1 MHRLFVAL
9 DLPAPVTDEIAAIC
23 HGLNGMRWVSP
34 DNLHLTLRFIGEV
47 PPSVTLEVEEALAEI
62 DAAAFSFAL
71 VGIGHFESAGRPRA
85 VWLGVEADP
94 GLAELR
100 KKIDRRLR
108 AVGVKLDHHDFRPHV
123 ALGRTRGVPGADLA
137 YYMADHGLFRSPPIM
152 ASEFHLFR
160 SHLSSDGAHY
170 TCQTSY
176 GLSGGWS
183 EHFDEGRENG
193 FGLNT

>member
-47 PPSVTLEVEEALAEI
+47 PPSVTLEIEEALAEI

-100 KKIDRRLR
+100 
-108 AVGVKLDHHDFRPHV
+108 
-123 ALGRTRGVPGADLA
+123 
-137 YYMADHGLFRSPPIM
+137 
-152 ASEFHLFR
+152 
-160 SHLSSDGAHY
+160 
-170 TCQTSY
+170 
-176 GLSGGWS
+176 
-183 EHFDEGRENG
+183 
-193 FGLNT
+193 

>member
-71 VGIGHFESAGRPRA
+71 VGIGHFESAGRPRV

-123 ALGRTRGVPGADLA
+123 TLGRTRGVPGADLA

-160 SHLSSDGAHY
+160 SHLSPDGAHY
-170 TCQTSY
+170 TYQASY

>member
-71 VGIGHFESAGRPRA
+71 VGIGHFESAGRPRV

-123 ALGRTRGVPGADLA
+123 TLGRTRGVPRRRSCLLHGRPRLVPLT
-137 YYMADHGLFRSPPIM
+137 ADHGLGIPFVSQPPV
-152 ASEFHLFR
+152 ARWRPL
-160 SHLSSDGAHY
+160 HLSSVLRPQRRVVR
-170 TCQTSY
+170 T
-176 GLSGGWS
+176 L
-183 EHFDEGRENG
+183 
-193 FGLNT
+193 

>member
-9 DLPAPVTDEIAAIC
+9 DLPAQVTEDIADIC
-23 HGLNGMRWVSP
+23 HGLNGMRWVGP

-47 PPSVTLEVEEALAEI
+47 PPSVAHEVEQALAEI
-62 DAAAFSFAL
+62 DAAAFSFSL

-94 GLAELR
+94 GLVELR

-108 AVGVKLDHHDFRPHV
+108 GVGIDLDRHDFRPHV
-123 ALGRTRGVPGADLA
+123 TLGRTRGIPGADLA
-137 YYMADHGLFRSPPIM
+137 RYMADHGLFRSPPIV

-160 SHLSSDGAHY
+160 SHLAPDGADY
-170 TCQTSY
+170 IYQASY

-183 EHFDEGRENG
+183 DHFDDGRGNG
-193 FGLNT
+193 VGLTP

>member
-94 GLAELR
+94 EKRRAATRARAGPEKSRAEARARAGPDKSRAEARARARGWCGGRGSKGGAGHDKRSWGSFLSEGAHTFLPDRSGKQSLSMPRLAWQSRLQ
-100 KKIDRRLR
+100 RLR
-108 AVGVKLDHHDFRPHV
+108 LAQPKLD
-123 ALGRTRGVPGADLA
+123 
-137 YYMADHGLFRSPPIM
+137 
-152 ASEFHLFR
+152 
-160 SHLSSDGAHY
+160 
-170 TCQTSY
+170 
-176 GLSGGWS
+176 SGS
-183 EHFDEGRENG
+183 
-193 FGLNT
+193 